1 MQPEPASEM
10 PDAQAPSAPSWGD
23 MPSDEFRRRGTDV
36 VEWIASYLDEVGD
49 YPVLARTPPGHVRQS
64 LPAHAPEKGEE
75 MGRILEDFR
84 TVVLPGVTHWNHPSF
99 FAYFAVT
106 GSGPG
111 ILGELLSAALNV
123 NAMVWRSSPA
133 ATELE
138 EHVADWVR
146 ELVGL
151 PSEFGGVIQDTASTS
166 SLVALATAR
175 HRAWPAVRDEGLFG
189 LPRGRI
195 YASEE
200 AHSSIE
206 KAVIALGLGRQG
218 IRRIPVD
225 REFRMRP
232 DALRNAVEEDVAAGV
247 RPVAVVATVGTT
259 STTSADPVDAI
270 GDVAR
275 EHGLW
280 LHVDAA
286 YAGSAAM
293 APEFRE
299 HFEGWGLADSVV
311 FNPHKWLFTPVDCS
325 LLYTRHQELVR
336 EAFSLV
342 PEYLRTT
349 EGDRTTNLMDYGV
362 ALGRRFR
369 ALKLWFVVRYF
380 GAEGI
385 RARIRHHVELARTFA
400 RWVDDEPDWV
410 RVAPVPFSTVVFRLS
425 PAQWSAEA
433 ADELNM
439 SIMDEVNRGGAAFLS
454 HTRLQGRIALRLAVG
469 NLRTGREHVE
479 RTWEILRDTGA
490 RIRREGREGIAESA
504 PS

>member
-1 MQPEPASEM
+1 M
-10 PDAQAPSAPSWGD
+10 PDAPAPSAPSGGD
-23 MPSDEFRRRGTDV
+23 MPSDEFRRWGTDA

-49 YPVLARTPPGHVRQS
+49 YPVLAQTPPGHLRQT
-64 LPAHAPEKGEE
+64 LPAHAPEEGEE

-138 EHVADWVR
+138 EHVADWIR

-151 PSEFGGVIQDTASTS
+151 PPGFGGVIQDTASTS

-175 HRAWPAVRDEGLFG
+175 HRAWPEVRDEGLFG

-206 KAVIALGLGRQG
+206 KAVIALALGRQG
-218 IRRIPVD
+218 IRKIPAD

-232 DALRNAVEEDVAAGV
+232 DALREAVEEDVAVGV

-259 STTSADPVDAI
+259 STSSADPVDAI

-275 EHGLW
+275 EYGLW

-299 HFEGWGLADSVV
+299 HFEGWGRADSVV

-425 PAQWSAEA
+425 PAEWSAEA

-439 SIMDEVNRGGAAFLS
+439 SIMDEVNRGGEAFLS
-454 HTRLQGRIALRLAVG
+454 HTRLRGRIALRLAVG

-479 RTWEILRDTGA
+479 KTWEILRDTGA
-490 RIRREGREGIAESA
+490 RIRREGRAGSAGSA